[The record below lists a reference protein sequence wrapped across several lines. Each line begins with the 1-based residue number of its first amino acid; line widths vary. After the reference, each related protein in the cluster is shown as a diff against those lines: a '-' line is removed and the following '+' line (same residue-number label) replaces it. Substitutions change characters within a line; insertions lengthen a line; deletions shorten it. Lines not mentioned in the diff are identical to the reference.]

1 MAQRDR
7 RCFRGSALAFPLH
20 NAAAVKVLYPLP
32 RKGCLAKE
40 CCLAALGGCS
50 VHTAAG
56 ASPRGPHEY
65 IVLRRGRN
73 RRRLTPPRVAAPAV
87 MTGHE
92 NDPRSSSSVEKRRAR
107 ARAQALATQG
117 SPLTAVAQRWKRW
130 RTRGSMPAA
139 PPAASRPKSSLGDGQ
154 LLYGLL
160 EAACETPFL
169 RRRPTRDVASS
180 ARGLRRSRR

>member
-1 MAQRDR
+1 M
-7 RCFRGSALAFPLH
+7 STHVNALTLT
-20 NAAAVKVLYPLP
+20 LQY
-32 RKGCLAKE
+32 
-40 CCLAALGGCS
+40 
-50 VHTAAG
+50 
-56 ASPRGPHEY
+56 EY
-65 IVLRRGRN
+65 IVLRRRRN

-87 MTGHE
+87 MTGLE

-169 RRRPTRDVASS
+169 RRRPTRDAASS

>member
-1 MAQRDR
+1 MQCSSPSYEFVVRSRGFERLR
-7 RCFRGSALAFPLH
+7 RGVFVGCGGRCCSAP
-20 NAAAVKVLYPLP
+20 
-32 RKGCLAKE
+32 GCY
-40 CCLAALGGCS
+40 
-50 VHTAAG
+50 
-56 ASPRGPHEY
+56 EY
-65 IVLRRGRN
+65 IVLRRRRN

-87 MTGHE
+87 MTGQE

-169 RRRPTRDVASS
+169 RRRPTRDAASS

>member
-1 MAQRDR
+1 MAICGGQVPEFTLS
-7 RCFRGSALAFPLH
+7 CG
-20 NAAAVKVLYPLP
+20 AVRATHIHRSFVVKPKTSSLRPQHRISS
-32 RKGCLAKE
+32 RKQVAQFLSQDE
-40 CCLAALGGCS
+40 T
-50 VHTAAG
+50 VETAN
-56 ASPRGPHEY
+56 EY
-65 IVLRRGRN
+65 IVLRRRRN

-87 MTGHE
+87 MTGQE

-169 RRRPTRDVASS
+169 RRRPTRDAASS

>member
-1 MAQRDR
+1 MPILYFTYFQKAIDR
-7 RCFRGSALAFPLH
+7 EV
-20 NAAAVKVLYPLP
+20 VK
-32 RKGCLAKE
+32 
-40 CCLAALGGCS
+40 
-50 VHTAAG
+50 
-56 ASPRGPHEY
+56 HEY
-65 IVLRRGRN
+65 IVLRRRRN

-169 RRRPTRDVASS
+169 RRRPTRDAASS